1 MEITNISQ
9 LDPTQFINQDY
20 KVSDESLL
28 NSLNINKEFGLP
40 EDKVEVHIVSPSGE
54 VLNSAYDFKN
64 YTTRQ
69 TIQGTSL
76 YDQVELDPKADLES
90 FGINLGKY
98 EIVYNFYRQSCANF

>member
-20 KVSDESLL
+20 KISDESLL

-40 EDKVEVHIVSPSGE
+40 EDKVEVHVVSPSGE
-54 VLNSAYDFKN
+54 VLNSVYDFKN

-69 TIQGTSL
+69 TIEGTSL

-90 FGINLGKY
+90 FGINQGQY
-98 EIVYNFYRQSCANF
+98 DITYYFYSPLF